1 MEEKIKLNCEI
12 FSSKEAENNKML
24 NLIVITTLAQFIPV
38 YEEEFNLTLPENIDN
53 ITTTLE
59 PTTFI
64 DNLTTS
70 TLEPTIFIDD
80 SSGDFE
86 PIPKKGKKA
95 KKMKKA
101 KTASFSS
108 NLSFSSEEESPDTV
122 AANVFIA
129 GTVGMV
135 CIALLAGIYSISKRR
150 RGYQMINSNRSVNTY
165 GTVADGSW

>member
-1 MEEKIKLNCEI
+1 
-12 FSSKEAENNKML
+12 ML
-24 NLIVITTLAQFIPV
+24 NLIIITTLAQFLPV
-38 YEEEFNLTLPENIDN
+38 YEDEFNLTLPENIDN
-53 ITTTLE
+53 LTTTLE
-59 PTTFI
+59 PTTFM
-64 DNLTTS
+64 
-70 TLEPTIFIDD
+70 DD

-86 PIPKKGKKA
+86 RIPKKGKKA

-135 CIALLAGIYSISKRR
+135 CIALLAGLYSISKRR

-165 GTVADGSW
+165 GSVIDGSW